1 MTFFADSSVKEGN
14 VGRGRDLWMLGL
26 DSVAGAAVLVAIYMA
41 LVWVPDAANLT
52 TPTER
57 AAQHIFYLHMGMN
70 IGAGLGYLGA
80 FLVSI
85 LYLLTGRRIWDM
97 IAVAAVELGVAF
109 GAGVLATGSIWAKPT
124 WNTWWTWEPRL
135 TTAAI
140 GWLMYVGYLMLRS
153 AIDHPERRAR
163 FSAVFSI
170 IAFLSV
176 PITFLAI
183 RWWRTIHPVVIG
195 GSSDFGSGGFALGPT
210 ISLVFFYCL
219 FAFTVLYIALLIL
232 RARSEWLVRRVQ
244 QLRQD
249 TLYRYRS

>member
-1 MTFFADSSVKEGN
+1 M
-14 VGRGRDLWMLGL
+14 GRGRDLWMLVL
-26 DSVAGAAVLVAIYMA
+26 DSVAGVAVLVAIYMA

-85 LYLLTGRRIWDM
+85 LYLLTRRRIWDM
-97 IAVAAVELGVAF
+97 IAVAAVELGVVF

-124 WNTWWTWEPRL
+124 WNTWWTWDPRL

-140 GWLMYVGYLMLRS
+140 VVLVYVAYLMLRG
-153 AIDHPERRAR
+153 ALEDPARRAR
-163 FSAVFSI
+163 FAAVYGIF
-170 IAFLSV
+170 AFASV
-176 PITFLAI
+176 PLTFMSI

-195 GSSDFGSGGFALGPT
+195 GSNAEAQGAFAMGPSIRTAMFVSMIAFAIVFFAL
-210 ISLVFFYCL
+210 L
-219 FAFTVLYIALLIL
+219 AH
-232 RARSEWLVRRVQ
+232 RVRIEQTAEEVE
-244 QLRQD
+244 QLKEQ
-249 TLYRYRS
+249 LA

>member
-1 MTFFADSSVKEGN
+1 
-14 VGRGRDLWMLGL
+14 MLPGERWGGALVVAAAGL
-26 DSVAGAAVLVAIYMA
+26 MLIAVVLVFAVA
-41 LVWVPDAANLT
+41 PDPVNLT
-52 TPTER
+52 SDVER
-57 AAQHIFYLHMGMN
+57 YAQRIFYFHVPNWWVGFL
-70 IGAGLGYLGA
+70 AYL
-80 FLVSI
+80 
-85 LYLLTGRRIWDM
+85 
-97 IAVAAVELGVAF
+97 VAAV
-109 GAGVLATGSIWAKPT
+109 AGVLYLTQGHERWDIVEVASVEIGLTFTTIGLISGSIWAKPT

-140 GWLMYVGYLMLRS
+140 GWLMYAGYLMLRS

-170 IAFLSV
+170 MAFLSV

-219 FAFTVLYIALLIL
+219 FAFTVLYIALLML
-232 RARSEWLVRRVQ
+232 RARSEWLARRVQ